1 MMLKAKS
8 EPLTES
14 YYYILLCLYNKPSHG
29 YGIMQ
34 DTVLLSEG
42 RVKIGSG
49 TMYGATSNMMKK
61 GWIREAESENP
72 EDKRKRLYELTPL
85 GKKVLAQEVERLKR
99 LVKGSEI
106 ILGGK

>member
-1 MMLKAKS
+1 MKTA

-14 YYYILLCLYNKPSHG
+14 YFYILLCLYGGPKHG

-34 DTVLLSEG
+34 QTQEMTGG

-61 GWIREAESENP
+61 GWIEECMDSSDGER
-72 EDKRKRLYELTPL
+72 RRLYRLTDKGMDVLKAERIRLKELL
-85 GKKVLAQEVERLKR
+85 NNAERLMG
-99 LVKGSEI
+99 GSG
-106 ILGGK
+106 L